1 MVSAIAVTRTGTLR
15 AEENVVQL
23 EKQKKKQDLLIDSI
37 NEEIKRKQEQKNVLV
52 AQLQTQREE
61 RDQAVQILK
70 EAELEMQ
77 NIIASKKN
85 LLEKWQK
92 ALFNIQ
98 RRDNALQAI
107 KEALT

>member
-1 MVSAIAVTRTGTLR
+1 MKCKILYLFR
-15 AEENVVQL
+15 A
-23 EKQKKKQDLLIDSI
+23 
-37 NEEIKRKQEQKNVLV
+37 
-52 AQLQTQREE
+52 
-61 RDQAVQILK
+61 
-70 EAELEMQ
+70 

-107 KEALT
+107 KEALRIQKEISVEKKNELVGIQ